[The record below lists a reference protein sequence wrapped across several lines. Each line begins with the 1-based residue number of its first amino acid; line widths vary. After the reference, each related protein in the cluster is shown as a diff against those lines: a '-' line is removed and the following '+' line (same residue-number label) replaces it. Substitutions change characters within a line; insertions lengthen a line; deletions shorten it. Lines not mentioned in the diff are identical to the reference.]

1 MIVRVNKDT
10 WKAYIKSQ
18 DFQLLALQVNRKGH
32 SLIFE
37 SAPRNEDFPSGVVG
51 ELLKNNFKNQ
61 IQRSQTRFDCEVS
74 KSGSQEDAKQIFTLE
89 EFLAYVE
96 KPARIVVENSLN
108 DGRFITAVLRHFG
121 VKGQFDKLR
130 QLDKQQIAFC
140 NSGGK
145 NNIINYLDSL
155 MEEFQNKSKFIKRTI
170 VVMDGDDRYKDENE
184 ANNISNRNNVIEKCK
199 KLGIVCF
206 VLKKRSMENYMP
218 DEVFDEN
225 RNVFGNDWV
234 DAYLRLSD
242 CQKDYYYIAEGFVKD
257 VQPRRTAEDRET
269 RLNLNS
275 DVATYYHDV
284 SDENYHKLLYAPTIQ
299 NGVSFKDAFP
309 KFFIESPF
317 VHKKSLQK
325 RCKSTDENELQE
337 LANKVQEIL

>member
-10 WKAYIKSQ
+10 LRDDIKSL

-37 SAPRNEDFPSGVVG
+37 SVLEDNDYPSGDVG
-51 ELLKNNFKNQ
+51 KLLKQNFI
-61 IQRSQTRFDCEVS
+61 IQFQNSKKTFDCEVS
-74 KSGSQEDAKQIFTLE
+74 KSGNQEDANPIFTLE

-108 DGRFITAVLRHFG
+108 DGHFITAVLRNFG
-121 VKGQFDKLR
+121 VKGQYDKLR

-184 ANNISNRNNVIEKCK
+184 TNNISNRNNVIEKCK
-199 KLGIVCF
+199 ELGIVCF

-218 DEVFDEN
+218 DDVFKNN
-225 RNVFGNDWV
+225 RNVFGDDWV
-234 DAYLRLSD
+234 DAYLHLSE

-257 VQPRRTAEDRET
+257 VQPKKTKDEREN
-269 RLNLNS
+269 RSNLNAG
-275 DVATYYHDV
+275 VANYYHDV

-317 VHKKSLQK
+317 VNKKLLQA
-325 RCKSTDENELQE
+325 RCSSTDANELQE
-337 LANKVQEIL
+337 LANEVQKIL